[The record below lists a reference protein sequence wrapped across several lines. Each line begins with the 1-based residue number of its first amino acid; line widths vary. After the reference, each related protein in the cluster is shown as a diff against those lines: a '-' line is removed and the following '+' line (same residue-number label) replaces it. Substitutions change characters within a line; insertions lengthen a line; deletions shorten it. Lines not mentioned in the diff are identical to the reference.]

1 MDSFKNWLQLTVC
14 PTPWCWQFKFQTPM
28 VRLTRFLGSCGWLA
42 FLFPVHTHDVDA
54 VLRIRQQVWM
64 KNIIWMLTRKTA
76 PAIPAGIRGVT
87 IELTLQ
93 QEGVCGST
101 NIHLLDVVVRS
112 DGVVTNDKTRDV
124 ARCGHVRHCPCHS
137 DVVRTHPS
145 KLQLGGCWND
155 WKNKRKELKNA
166 IFCLESEKY
175 LKK

>member
-1 MDSFKNWLQLTVC
+1 MVLATQIQS
-14 PTPWCWQFKFQTPM
+14 PM

-42 FLFPVHTHDVDA
+42 FLFPVHTHNVDA
-54 VLRIRQQVWM
+54 VLRVGQQVWM

-76 PAIPAGIRGVT
+76 PAIPAGIRGVA

-145 KLQLGGCWND
+145 KLQFGGCWNG
-155 WKNKRKELKNA
+155 WKNKRKELKKNA
-166 IFCLESEKY
+166 ISCLESEKY